1 MKIGRI
7 TEIIGVASGLGAP
20 DVRCASGPEA
30 IQRLAHARKLL
41 PENSPWQWRTTL
53 VAPSGLSEVNAVAA
67 FLSKVAAEVSAAIDR
82 QSFVGVYGGDH
93 SCAIGTWSGVAEAIA
108 PRGRIGLIW
117 VDAHMDS
124 HTPQTSP
131 SGELHGMPVACLL
144 GKGAAELCQTGKVV
158 PRILPQ
164 HLCLI
169 GVRSYEGEEAQLL
182 QQMGVK
188 VYTMDD
194 VHRMG
199 MANVMFQAREH
210 VSQGTAAYGV
220 SIDLDSL
227 DPLDAPGVGSPVVG
241 GLHAEELI
249 DALRPLRSD
258 QKLVA
263 LEVAELNPVMD
274 LEQRTAMLAL
284 DLLGVVTGLSE
295 EAEHEQDH

>member
-1 MKIGRI
+1 MKISRI

-20 DVRCASGPEA
+20 DIRCASGPET
-30 IQRLAHARKLL
+30 IQRLAHARNWLSV
-41 PENSPWQWRTTL
+41 NSHWQWRATL
-53 VAPSGLSEVNAVAA
+53 VVPPGHGDVKEAA
-67 FLSKVAAEVSAAIDR
+67 DFFSKVAAEVSAAIHR
-82 QSFVGVYGGDH
+82 QRFVGVYGGDH
-93 SCAIGTWSGVAEAIA
+93 SCAIGTWGGVAEAIA
-108 PRGRIGLIW
+108 ARGRIGLIW
-117 VDAHMDS
+117 IDAHMDS

-144 GKGAAELCQTGKVV
+144 GKGATELCRIGKVV
-158 PRILPQ
+158 PRLLPQ

-249 DALRPLRSD
+249 DALRPLRND

-263 LEVAELNPVMD
+263 MEIAELNPVMD

-295 EAEHEQDH
+295 ETEHEQDH

>member
-1 MKIGRI
+1 MGRI

-20 DVRCASGPEA
+20 DTRCASGPEV
-30 IQRLAHARKLL
+30 IQRLAQARNWLSK
-41 PENSPWQWRTTL
+41 NSPWQWRATL
-53 VAPSGLSEVNAVAA
+53 VAPSGHRDVKQAA
-67 FLSKVAAEVSAAIDR
+67 NFFSQVAAEVGAAIKR
-82 QSFVGVYGGDH
+82 RSFVGIYGGDH

-108 PRGRIGLIW
+108 PRGHIGLIW
-117 VDAHMDS
+117 IDAHMDS

-144 GKGAAELCQTGKVV
+144 GQGAAELCNIGKVV
-158 PRILPQ
+158 PKLLPQ

-199 MANVMFQAREH
+199 MANVMYQAREH
-210 VSQGTAAYGV
+210 VSQGAAAYGV

-249 DALRPLRSD
+249 DALRTLHND
-258 QKLVA
+258 QRLVA
-263 LEVAELNPVMD
+263 LEIAELNPVMD
-274 LEQRTAMLAL
+274 LEQRTAALAL
-284 DLLGVVTGLSE
+284 DMLGVVTGVSE
-295 EAEHEQDH
+295 EAEHEHEQDH